1 MQPLSLQVATLQ
13 KSKSFMNIFEGFC
26 LLSWNAFNLNWTII
40 FELKSRFFPLQMYP
54 SQNVNKIS
62 KLTIVEFNLWSYVH
76 FEQVNGWSVII
87 QKSSQFWFLS
97 VETTY
102 MYVML
107 TRQIFFPDISL
118 KSHRIINGRLI
129 SPMAAT

>member
-1 MQPLSLQVATLQ
+1 
-13 KSKSFMNIFEGFC
+13 MNIFEGFC
-26 LLSWNAFNLNWTII
+26 LLSWNAFNLHWTII

-62 KLTIVEFNLWSYVH
+62 KLTIVELNLWSYVY
-76 FEQVNGWSVII
+76 FEQVNGWSVVI

-118 KSHRIINGRLI
+118 KLTELLTGD
-129 SPMAAT
+129 

>member
-1 MQPLSLQVATLQ
+1 
-13 KSKSFMNIFEGFC
+13 MNIFEGFC
-26 LLSWNAFNLNWTII
+26 LLSWNAFNLHWTII

-62 KLTIVEFNLWSYVH
+62 KLTIVELNLWSYVY
-76 FEQVNGWSVII
+76 FEQVNGWSVVI

-107 TRQIFFPDISL
+107 TRQIFFPDINL

-129 SPMAAT
+129 SPMTAIWISTDFSPSMYAFFLL